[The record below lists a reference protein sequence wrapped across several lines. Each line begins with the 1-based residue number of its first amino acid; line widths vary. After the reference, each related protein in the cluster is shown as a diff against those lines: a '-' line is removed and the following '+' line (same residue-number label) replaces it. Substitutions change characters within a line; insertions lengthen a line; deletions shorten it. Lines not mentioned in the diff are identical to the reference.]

1 MFGTRNPLSGK
12 SAVGGDDGL
21 MVGEAEGELVGLTL
35 GDCVG
40 FLVGDTYRLH
50 GMNYQV
56 STENGMKEKIPYFFV
71 FSRLPMV
78 TELGS

>member
-21 MVGEAEGELVGLTL
+21 MVGDAEGELVGLTL

-40 FLVGDTYRLH
+40 FFVGDTYK
-50 GMNYQV
+50 V
-56 STENGMKEKIPYFFV
+56 CE
-71 FSRLPMV
+71 
-78 TELGS
+78 ELIHPAKCVRQ